1 MDLEMCEPLLS
12 EEKPALVVDGGL
24 ALLPLLD
31 VVKVAGDLLH
41 GQVVEVKQGLYQN
54 SDLLER
60 LGDDMLDLLDNI
72 RLDDLATKDG
82 DVVGEPGDAHGEVV
96 DAFSILEADFNKP
109 FHEFFCVGFAHPL
122 DTNSARFDHLPCQLS
137 SALGGKGR

>member
-1 MDLEMCEPLLS
+1 VDLEMCEPLLLS

-24 ALLPLLD
+24 ALLLPLLD
-31 VVKVAGDLLH
+31 VVKVVGDLLH

-82 DVVGEPGDAHGEVV
+82 DVVGELSDAHGEVV
-96 DAFSILEADFNKP
+96 DAFSILEADFNI
-109 FHEFFCVGFAHPL
+109 
-122 DTNSARFDHLPCQLS
+122 S
-137 SALGGKGR
+137 